1 MIELIVLASIQ
12 VTIWGSIGVYK
23 MVKYIKGRCNRQ
35 TDNDND
41 SYEFYDASYRRV
53 NILNDY
59 KNDYKNDLLP
69 MYVSELPDYD
79 DLPPVY
85 IE

>member
-23 MVKYIKGRCNRQ
+23 MVKYIKRRCNRQ

-41 SYEFYDASYRRV
+41 DASYRRV
-53 NILNDY
+53 NIR
-59 KNDYKNDLLP
+59 NDYKNDLLP